1 MLKYIKTSSR
11 IQTNQGFKNVRLR
24 PLFKDVHFYR
34 FQKVN
39 YAKCSI
45 KYRIEIAKKL
55 MRSSRHL
62 MIREIAQMVGYPD
75 SAYFSRLF
83 KNVTGM
89 SPSEYQMRF

>member
-1 MLKYIKTSSR
+1 MVEEHYHEDISFSQLAKDLHLSR
-11 IQTNQGFKNVRLR
+11 TYLSY
-24 PLFKDVHFYR
+24 LFKRDTGETFIDYL
-34 FQKVN
+34 
-39 YAKCSI
+39 I